1 MDRRNLVADFAAL
14 AVCVVVMNPAWSGVG
29 FHEWIGLV
37 LFAVVFVHC
46 VLHAD
51 WTSDAVSGIARRA
64 STARLGSLALAA
76 LLLVSSAVAMVSGIL
91 ISGAVLPALGLYADG
106 YYFWDPLHAI
116 SAKVL
121 LAVLIIHVAA
131 HWKWLYGFFRRGKSG
146 RIAGNRPKG
155 DLDGSR

>member
-1 MDRRNLVADFAAL
+1 MDRRNLVIDFAAL
-14 AVCVVVMNPAWSGVG
+14 ALYVVVMNPAWSGVD

-37 LFAVVFVHC
+37 LFAAILVHC

-51 WTSDAVSGIARRA
+51 WAVDTVLGIVRGVSA
-64 STARLGSLALAA
+64 ARLGNLALDVLLLASLA
-76 LLLVSSAVAMVSGIL
+76 VVMVSGIL
-91 ISGAVLPALGLYADG
+91 ISGAVLPALGLYANG

-116 SAKVL
+116 SAKVF
-121 LAVLIIHVAA
+121 LAVLIVHVVA
-131 HWKWLYGFFRRGKSG
+131 HWKWLFGFFRRGKSG

>member
-1 MDRRNLVADFAAL
+1 MDWKNIFGDLVVLVA
-14 AVCVVVMNPAWSGVG
+14 CGIVMNPVWTGVG
-29 FHEWIGLV
+29 LHEWVGLV
-37 LFAVVFVHC
+37 LFAVAFVHC
-46 VLHAD
+46 ALHAE
-51 WTSDAVSGIARRA
+51 WAADAVSGIARGISA
-64 STARLGSLALAA
+64 ARLGNLALDA
-76 LLLVSSAVAMVSGIL
+76 LLLIAFTVAMVSGIL

-116 SAKVL
+116 SAKVF
-121 LAVLIIHVAA
+121 LAVLIVHVVA